1 MTLQPANHGDR
12 HRACI
17 NVANVATDKCQGH
30 AQARCVF
37 RKHIQKHI
45 QKHKAMD
52 IDKTFH
58 HSDPY
63 DVTCDNCKF
72 SVFDIEKGLFCKCNN
87 EPVKAYW
94 KCDYANSIR
103 N

>member
-1 MTLQPANHGDR
+1 M
-12 HRACI
+12 
-17 NVANVATDKCQGH
+17 K
-30 AQARCVF
+30 
-37 RKHIQKHI
+37 
-45 QKHKAMD
+45 

-72 SVFDIEKGLFCKCNN
+72 SVYDIEKGLFCKLHN
-87 EPVKAYW
+87 ETIQAYW